1 MVFSRVRAHTSA
13 KTDADPSKLLLLNK
27 RRLKDLTQW
36 HGAGP
41 HLTPTVTLLYYSN
54 VEEATANSRDGAY
67 AQDGTVRGRRDVG
80 CT

>member
-1 MVFSRVRAHTSA
+1 MAR
-13 KTDADPSKLLLLNK
+13 
-27 RRLKDLTQW
+27 
-36 HGAGP
+36 GP
-41 HLTPTVTLLYYSN
+41 HLTPTVTLPYYSN